1 MERFKKI
8 MAFCYRLMCFI
19 LGCGSAY
26 YFFIYEG
33 IPSSVSG
40 YILCAVFTL
49 GVGFAIGLFYHLM
62 LMAIFGFLKGGSI

>member
-26 YFFIYEG
+26 YLFVSES
-33 IPSSVSG
+33 IPASVG
-40 YILCAVFTL
+40 EYILCIVFTL
-49 GVGFAIGLFYHLM
+49 TVGFAVGLFYHLV
-62 LMAIFGFLKGGSI
+62 LTAILGFLRSGSV

>member
-26 YFFIYEG
+26 YIFISES
-33 IPSSVSG
+33 IPVSVG
-40 YILCAVFTL
+40 GHVLCVVFTL

-62 LMAIFGFLKGGSI
+62 LTAILHFLKSGSL